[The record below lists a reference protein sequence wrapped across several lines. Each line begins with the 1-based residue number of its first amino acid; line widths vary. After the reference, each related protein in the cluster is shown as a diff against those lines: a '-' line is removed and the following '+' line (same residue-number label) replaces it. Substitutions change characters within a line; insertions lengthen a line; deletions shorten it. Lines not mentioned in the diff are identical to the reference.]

1 MSFPKY
7 LLLVASLLLGLFMQS
22 VWAEGKA
29 YLVDVD
35 GAIGPVTFDLIS
47 RAIDNAENDSATMVV
62 LLMNTP
68 GGLDHSMRKIITS
81 ILDSEVPIVT
91 YVSPPGSRAASA
103 GTYIL
108 YASHIAAMS
117 PATNLGAATPVQIG
131 GMPKMPDPQPPQ
143 TPNSQDEDKNKPS
156 IDNKPSLNNKT
167 SMEKKIINDAAAY
180 IKGLAILRERNKEW
194 AEMAVREGVSL
205 TAEEA
210 LEMKVIDLMADN
222 VTDLF
227 KQINGKTIILKDK
240 SVTLNTENLI
250 IERIKP
256 DWRSRL
262 LSVITNPNIAYV
274 LMLVGIY
281 GLIIE
286 FSNPGIIFP
295 GVIGSICLLLALY
308 AFQVLPINYAG
319 LALVIIGLGF
329 IVSEIFVTSGG
340 ILGLG
345 GVIAFVMGSIIL
357 FDDKYLAVSLPLIGG
372 VAAIAAGFLLWI
384 IRRLSTIRS
393 KQVVSGLEYLKGQIA
408 EVIHDFTDKGRV
420 RVEGESWEA
429 ESSEPLLAGQ
439 KVIIKDVQHLV
450 LTVESV
456 DNAKTMSKERR

>member
-1 MSFPKY
+1 MSFSRCF
-7 LLLVASLLLGLFMQS
+7 LLVTSLVLGLFIHP

-29 YLVDVD
+29 YLVEVN
-35 GAIGPVTFDLIS
+35 GAIGPVTHDLITRS
-47 RAIDNAENDSATMVV
+47 IEDAEADSATMVI
-62 LLMNTP
+62 LLMDTP
-68 GGLDHSMRKIITS
+68 GGLDHSMRKIIS
-81 ILDSEVPIVT
+81 AILDSEVPVVT

-108 YASHIAAMS
+108 YASHVAAMS

-131 GMPKMPDPQPPQ
+131 GLPKMPDAPAPVSPDGEADK
-143 TPNSQDEDKNKPS
+143 PSQD
-156 IDNKPSLNNKT
+156 NKT
-167 SMEKKIINDAAAY
+167 SMEKKIINDASAY
-180 IKGLAILRERNKEW
+180 IKGLAKLRQRNEEW
-194 AEMAVREGVSL
+194 AEKAVREGVSL

-210 LEMKVIDLMADN
+210 LEMNVIDLMANN

-227 KQINGKTIILKDK
+227 KQLQGKTINLIDR
-240 SVTLNTENLI
+240 SVTLNTEGLI

-262 LSVITNPNIAYV
+262 LSVITDPNIAYV

-286 FSNPGIIFP
+286 FSNPGAILP

-319 LALVIIGLGF
+319 LALVVVGLGF

-345 GVIAFVMGSIIL
+345 GVVAFVMGSIIL
-357 FDDKYLAVSLPLIGG
+357 FNDEYLAVSLPLIGG
-372 VAAIAAGFLLWI
+372 VAAVAAGFLLWI
-384 IRRLSTIRS
+384 VRRFSTIRH
-393 KQVVSGLEYLKGQIA
+393 KQVVSGLEYLIGQVA
-408 EVIHDFTDKGRV
+408 EVIHDFSGKGRV
-420 RVEGESWEA
+420 RIGGESWLA
-429 ESSEPLLAGQ
+429 KSSTPLLAGQ
-439 KVIIKDVQHLV
+439 KVRIKGVDHLV
-450 LTVESV
+450 LEVDAIDPNEEES
-456 DNAKTMSKERR
+456 